1 MLSMRKRTL
10 QATVAVLCTL
20 SMWSWYRA
28 CAAME
33 PITVATVQEEW
44 IPMPDGVRLAVNL
57 LTNGDDWKTHRSPVI
72 LEYLPYRK
80 DDWSIERDLG
90 LHSYWVAQGYVVARV
105 DIRGTGRSE
114 GALPDR
120 EYSEQ
125 ELKDGE
131 AVIAWLAAQ
140 SWSNGNVGM
149 MGISWGGFNSIQMA
163 MRQPPALKAIIAVDA
178 TEDLFKDDIHFIDGL
193 MHADE
198 FELSMDLQ
206 TAMTRAPDFPIDEAS
221 LRARFDAKPWFP
233 LYLKQQRGGAFWDRA
248 SLRPDYSRV
257 KIPVFV
263 IGGFY
268 DGYRDNVPRMLEHLR
283 GPRMG
288 LIGPWN
294 HTFPHDADPGP
305 AIEWRA
311 LAMRWWDHWLK
322 GAENGVEREPLLT
335 AYVRHSYAPSLS
347 LKVIPGEWR
356 SFAAWP
362 ASEVQPARWFLTAQH
377 GLAQAP
383 SGAAVHSLGYV
394 PSAGVEAGFWWGELT
409 VDQRPLDGMSL
420 TYDSEPLGEELPIL
434 GEPVATLVVSASA
447 PLADWM
453 VRLEDVGPDG
463 AVTLVTGAALNG
475 AQRDSMR
482 APRALVV
489 GQEASLNVQLHF
501 TSWIFP
507 RGHRVRVAI
516 SNALWPMI
524 WPTPYRMTTQLRLG
538 GAEGSQIMLPVLR
551 SLGQPVAFG
560 APVASAAMDGYR
572 SEGDTWPGGWTA
584 TRDFEHQF
592 TQVRWGGTS
601 KTFLPWGEEDTSEL
615 ITYDVADSDPG
626 KSAMHGEAATAVKL
640 KGRVL
645 TWSVLLDLTS
655 DEKNFYYSFQRKLT
669 NGDSLVRSR
678 SWKETIP
685 RDLQ

>member
-1 MLSMRKRTL
+1 
-10 QATVAVLCTL
+10 
-20 SMWSWYRA
+20 
-28 CAAME
+28 
-33 PITVATVQEEW
+33 
-44 IPMPDGVRLAVNL
+44 MPDGLRLAANL
-57 LTNGDDWKTHRSPVI
+57 LTNGGDWKTHPSPVI

-80 DDWSIERDLG
+80 DDWSIERDLE

-206 TAMTRAPDFPIDEAS
+206 TAMTRPPDFPIDEAS

-233 LYLKQQRGGAFWDRA
+233 LYLKQQRGGPFWDRA
-248 SLRPDYSRV
+248 SLRPDYARL

-322 GAENGVEREPLLT
+322 GADNGVEREPMLT
-335 AYVRHSYAPSLS
+335 AFVRHSYPPSLS
-347 LKVIPGEWR
+347 LKEIPGEWR
-356 SFAAWP
+356 SFTAWP
-362 ASEVQPARWFLTAQH
+362 AKEVQPARLFLTAQH
-377 GLAQAP
+377 GLADTP
-383 SGAAVHSLGYV
+383 SGSAVHTLRYV

-409 VDQRPLDGMSL
+409 VDQRPLDGMSQ
-420 TYDSEPLGEELPIL
+420 TYDSEPLGEDLTIL
-434 GEPVATLVVSASA
+434 GEPVATLLAAASA

-453 VRLEDVGPDG
+453 VRLEDVGTDG
-463 AVTLVTGAALNG
+463 TVTMVTGAALNG

-482 APRALVV
+482 EPRSLVV
-489 GQEASLNVQLHF
+489 DQEDSFRVPLHF
-501 TSWIFP
+501 TSWVFP

-524 WPTPYRMTTQLRLG
+524 WPTPYPMTTQLRLG
-538 GAEGSQIMLPVLR
+538 GAQGSQLSLPVLR
-551 SLGQPVAFG
+551 SPGSPAAFAG
-560 APVASAAMDGYR
+560 PTETAPLAGYR

-584 TRDFEHQF
+584 TRDFEHQS
-592 TQVRWGGTS
+592 TQVRWGGKS
-601 KTFLPWGEEDTSEL
+601 KTFLPWGEEDTTEL
-615 ITYDVADSDPG
+615 ITYDVADGDPAR
-626 KSAMHGEAATAVKL
+626 SAMHGEASTAVKS

-645 TWSVLLDLTS
+645 TWSVVLDLKS
-655 DEKNFYYSFQRKLT
+655 DQKNFYYSFQRKLT
-669 NGDSLVRSR
+669 KGNTLIRSR
-678 SWKETIP
+678 SWTETIP